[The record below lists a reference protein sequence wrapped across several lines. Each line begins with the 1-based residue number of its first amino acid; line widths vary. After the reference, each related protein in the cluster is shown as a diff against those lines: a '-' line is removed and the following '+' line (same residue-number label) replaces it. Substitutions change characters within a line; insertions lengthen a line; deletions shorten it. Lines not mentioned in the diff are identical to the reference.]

1 MLAGCSSRL
10 VSQRNRLRSEACLYP
25 MSTQRLDLPCT
36 FPRKDVSRTQSVRP
50 VGLSVERPIEPKGLK
65 QSMRAAQPEFWG
77 ESGKSL
83 KRRRLSEQQACFDD
97 QEDEESCVGRVK
109 RKKGSSDFEDD
120 DDGFGHL
127 GGGGGGGL
135 WVQPGFGVV
144 NFPQMPFSVTC
155 SGEEERVCFVPTDV
169 VSPTLPPLSHNPWM
183 ESVITAYGGDRDAQT
198 SHGPV
203 RATATTT
210 TSGSSSS
217 SESHS
222 FGHRLGN
229 PTSEHE
235 FGNGSTFPNPGDGT
249 RSVLYHNDDGQ
260 TEQQGFELVSLL
272 VGCVEAIV
280 SRNVAAINHFIAKLG
295 DQASP
300 RGRSTISRVMA
311 YFTEA
316 LALRVTRFWPQVF
329 HVSVPRE
336 FDRFDDDSGAA
347 ALRLLN
353 QISPVPKFVHFAAN
367 EMLSRAFQGEDKVH
381 VIDFDVKQ
389 GLQWPGFFQSLASR
403 RNPPSH
409 VRITGIGESKQDLIE
424 TGDRLA
430 RFAEAFNLPFEFHPV
445 VDRLEDVRLWML
457 HVKEGESVAIN
468 CVFQLHKTLY
478 DPNGGAFR
486 DFMGLIRSTN
496 PIALFMAEQETDHNQ
511 PNLEMRVC
519 NSLRYYSALFDS
531 IDSTLPY
538 DSPARVK
545 VEEIFGHEIR
555 NVIAC
560 EGSDR
565 IERHETF
572 GNWKRRMEQ
581 EGFRGMRIGDS
592 DVFQTRMLLK
602 MYSNDKY
609 SVEQQGEEG
618 ITLRW
623 LDEPLYTVSTWVPA
637 TTAAEGS
644 SSRFSQSTGFSN

>member
-10 VSQRNRLRSEACLYP
+10 VSQRNRLRSEACHYP

-36 FPRKDVSRTQSVRP
+36 FPIKDVSRPQPVRP
-50 VGLSVERPIEPKGLK
+50 VGLSVERPLETKALEIKT
-65 QSMRAAQPEFWG
+65 EFWG
-77 ESGKSL
+77 EKGKSL

-97 QEDEESCVGRVK
+97 LDDEESCVGRAK
-109 RKKGSSDFEDD
+109 RKKGGCDFEE
-120 DDGFGHL
+120 DDGFGNF
-127 GGGGGGGL
+127 GG
-135 WVQPGFGVV
+135 GFGVV
-144 NFPQMPFSVTC
+144 SFPQMPFSVTC
-155 SGEEERVCFVPTDV
+155 SGEEERVCFLPSDV
-169 VSPTLPPLSHNPWM
+169 VSPTHNPWM
-183 ESVITAYGGDRDAQT
+183 ESVITEYGGDRDAET
-198 SHGPV
+198 SHGPMTV
-203 RATATTT
+203 TATATT

-222 FGHRLGN
+222 FGHRFGGGN

-235 FGNGSTFPNPGDGT
+235 FGNGSTFPANNPGDGT
-249 RSVLYHNDDGQ
+249 RTVSYHNDDGQ

-272 VGCVEAIV
+272 VDCVEAIL
-280 SRNVAAINHFIAKLG
+280 SRNIAAINHFIAKLG
-295 DQASP
+295 NEASP
-300 RGRSTISRVMA
+300 RGRSTITRVTA

-316 LALRVTRFWPQVF
+316 LALRVTRFLPQVF
-329 HVSVPRE
+329 HISVPRD

-367 EMLSRAFQGEDKVH
+367 DMFSRAFEGVDKVH
-381 VIDFDVKQ
+381 IIDFDIKQ

-403 RNPPSH
+403 TNPPSH

-430 RFAEAFNLPFEFHPV
+430 RFADAFNLPFEFHPV

-457 HVKEGESVAIN
+457 HVKEGERVAVN

-496 PIALFMAEQETDHNQ
+496 PIALFMAEQETDHNH

-519 NSLRYYSALFDS
+519 NSLKYYSALFDS
-531 IDSTLPY
+531 VDSTLPY
-538 DSPARVK
+538 DSAARVK
-545 VEEIFGHEIR
+545 IEEIFGHEIR
-555 NVIAC
+555 NIIAC

-572 GNWKRRMEQ
+572 SNWKRRMEQ
-581 EGFRGMRIGDS
+581 EGFRGMRIDDR
-592 DVFQTRMLLK
+592 DVFQSRLLLK

-609 SVEQQGEEG
+609 NVIRQGEEG

-623 LDEPLYTVSTWVPA
+623 LDEPLYTVSTWVPVD
-637 TTAAEGS
+637 AAEGS
-644 SSRFSQSTGFSN
+644 CSRF